1 MKQRHYAETSCS
13 KCQWCLIERR
23 EQTSFFKKGQVK
35 KCWRI
40 FCILSQK
47 LFECVCKPR
56 ICWNFTFDEWKCCC
70 FLMFWQLCRRGRVWF
85 RKLKTHLGY
94 VQEKIAVGL
103 TWFCHHEHDWKMS
116 QHLVK
121 NVRRVHVYKTLK
133 CRLHQSSRAWLR
145 SLWTHVHVIWTW
157 DDVHSKNV
165 DMISYFVVC
174 RNVKCKH
181 CVLATGLCRDS
192 VKRWINTLLV
202 LVFSQDSFTPREK
215 LTAALNLLND
225 VKGCYSVDFQ
235 EALTLRNLWALGCSV
250 IVSYEH
256 SIAGCHSDLWPH
268 IPYWWANKCKA
279 EALIEAF
286 EHRKQH
292 GRPGN
297 SSLSPKQEQ
306 NWWFGLR
313 QS

>member
-13 KCQWCLIERR
+13 KCKWCLIERR

-35 KCWRI
+35 KCWRSFA
-40 FCILSQK
+40 FCHRSYLNVPANPEYVETLHLMS
-47 LFECVCKPR
+47 ENV
-56 ICWNFTFDEWKCCC
+56 

-116 QHLVK
+116 QHLVI

-297 SSLSPKQEQ
+297 PSLSPKRE
-306 NWWFGLR
+306 
-313 QS
+313 

>member
-13 KCQWCLIERR
+13 KCKWCLIERR

-35 KCWRI
+35 KCWRSFA
-40 FCILSQK
+40 FCHRSYLNVPANPEYVETLHLMS
-47 LFECVCKPR
+47 ENV
-56 ICWNFTFDEWKCCC
+56 

-297 SSLSPKQEQ
+297 PSLSPKRE
-306 NWWFGLR
+306 
-313 QS
+313 